1 MNGPGTQT
9 LDTGGRFSGGFRHG
23 VWHGLGIFL
32 GEDGSQFEGSWVGG
46 AQHGPGKLTTAG
58 GDVVEG
64 CWLDNVQTG
73 YGASWN
79 REGKLLHMGRYENGP
94 RQVCPIPRSALPAAT
109 HLNKQGR
116 LGGLADNNCARTP
129 TGPLCAVRSRRDVG
143 CSFQRRSAV
152 RLRIRASDSLLG
164 SLLGSL
170 SRCAERGASILY
182 PDGRYYIGAFS
193 DNLPHGEGRLYNS
206 AHQLLHA
213 GYFHNGVFAPDH
225 VPEAARAAESAAA
238 AAAAAASATG
248 SLDAGAAAQDEA
260 LYNGVPLHLIEPAG
274 PAALLSRL
282 HDPPLAARQPRP

>member
-1 MNGPGTQT
+1 MNISLFLKTTKCGECRVSDTNLSWCGSAGATWSRTLLNGLTLPALAHHYVLLPLLSLSVNGPGTQT

-23 VWHGLGIFL
+23 AWHGLGIFL

-116 LGGLADNNCARTP
+116 SNELAGNNCARAP
-129 TGPLCAVRSRRDVG
+129 PGPVCAVRSRRNVD
-143 CSFQRRSAV
+143 CSCQRGSAV
-152 RLRIRASDSLLG
+152 R
-164 SLLGSL
+164 
-170 SRCAERGASILY
+170 
-182 PDGRYYIGAFS
+182 
-193 DNLPHGEGRLYNS
+193 
-206 AHQLLHA
+206 
-213 GYFHNGVFAPDH
+213 
-225 VPEAARAAESAAA
+225 
-238 AAAAAASATG
+238 
-248 SLDAGAAAQDEA
+248 
-260 LYNGVPLHLIEPAG
+260 
-274 PAALLSRL
+274 
-282 HDPPLAARQPRP
+282 